1 MATRSRIGIANEDG
15 TVTSIYCHFD
25 GYPENNGKIL
35 TKYWTDV
42 TKLKQLMAL
51 GDVSVLGKEIG
62 EKQDFDNRTNKD
74 WCLAYGRDRGEDGV
88 DATEHH
94 SVPYF
99 LYNGEEYNY
108 LFQDGK
114 WICFAGK
121 RIKDQ
126 INLNEYV
133 GA

>member
-1 MATRSRIGIANEDG
+1 MSTRSRIGIANEDG

-25 GYPENNGKIL
+25 GYPEHNGRL
-35 TKYWTDV
+35 LLEHWNDKYLV
-42 TKLKQLMAL
+42 EHLMNL
-51 GDVSVLGKEIG
+51 GDLSVLGKEIG
-62 EKQDFDNRTNKD
+62 ERQNFNQPTSGN
-74 WCLAYGRDRGEDGV
+74 WCLAYGRDRGEQGV
-88 DATEHH
+88 DAMEHH

-114 WICFAGK
+114 WLCFAGK